1 MTQWDFTFLLHIR
14 LYSTM
19 AEPIGIIGTV
29 CGIISLGFEVYHSLE
44 IYIEDFKTHGIYVEK
59 MSQSLNR
66 LQLCLDNIKTIIPSF
81 EKEHAIPSQTV
92 GACLGD
98 CEAELKSL
106 DLKIRKYAPTTSTDR
121 KGKMKEARTKLI
133 FPFARPEIDKLASQV
148 DRINNL
154 LMTTIQVLAL

>member
-1 MTQWDFTFLLHIR
+1 
-14 LYSTM
+14 M

-81 EKEHAIPSQTV
+81 EKGTCNPQS
-92 GACLGD
+92 D
-98 CEAELKSL
+98 CWGLSRGL
-106 DLKIRKYAPTTSTDR
+106 
-121 KGKMKEARTKLI
+121 
-133 FPFARPEIDKLASQV
+133 
-148 DRINNL
+148 
-154 LMTTIQVLAL
+154 